1 MPNIRI
7 ITDSASDLCTD
18 IPANVTVIPIA
29 IRFGDQEFLDGVTI
43 SHHRFYEKLIESDA
57 LPTTSL
63 ISPATFAEAYEAAV
77 AAGETV
83 IAITV
88 SGKLSGTY
96 QSAAI
101 AAQEYPGKVFVVDSM
116 NAALG
121 QQNLVRYAAQLA
133 QETQDVQQ
141 VVSALEEAKGKIHTM
156 AVLDT
161 LEYLK
166 KGGRISNTVAFVGGM
181 LAIKPVVAV
190 VDGAVAMLGKARG
203 SKNGNNF
210 LIKEVTQ
217 AGGIDFEKP
226 VCLGYT
232 GLSDD
237 MLQKY
242 LQDSKP
248 LYEGQEDRLRICTVG
263 ATIGTHIGPGAV
275 VVSFF
280 AK

>member
-1 MPNIRI
+1 MSHIRI
-7 ITDSASDLCTD
+7 ITDSASDLCSD
-18 IPANVTVIPIA
+18 IPSNVTVLPIA
-29 IRFGDQEFLDGVTI
+29 IRFGNEEFLDGVTI
-43 SHHRFYEKLIESDA
+43 SHHEFYEKLIESDT

-83 IAITV
+83 ICITI
-88 SGKLSGTY
+88 SSKLSGTY
-96 QSAAI
+96 QSAAL
-101 AAQEYPGKVFVVDSM
+101 AAEDYPGKVFVVDSM

-121 QQNLVRYAAQLA
+121 EQNLVRYASRLA
-133 QETQDVQQ
+133 QGTEDAQAVI
-141 VVSALEEAKGKIHTM
+141 SALEEAKGKIHTM

-166 KGGRISNTVAFVGGM
+166 KGGRISGTATFVGEM
-181 LAIKPVVAV
+181 LAIKPVIAV

-210 LIKEVTQ
+210 LMKEVSQ

-232 GLSDD
+232 GLSDA

-242 LQDSKP
+242 LQDSRS
-248 LYEGQEDRLRICTVG
+248 LYEGQENALCICSVG

>member
-7 ITDSASDLCTD
+7 ITDSASDLCSD
-18 IPANVTVIPIA
+18 IPSNVTVIPIA
-29 IRFGDQEFLDGVTI
+29 IRFGNEEFLDGVTI
-43 SHHRFYEKLIESDA
+43 GHHEFYEKLIESDT

-63 ISPATFAEAYEAAV
+63 ISPATFADAYEAAV

-83 IAITV
+83 ICITI
-88 SGKLSGTY
+88 SSKLSGTY
-96 QSAAI
+96 QSAAL
-101 AAQEYPGKVFVVDSM
+101 AAEDYPGKVFVVDSM

-121 QQNLVRYAAQLA
+121 EQNLVRYASQLA
-133 QETQDVQQ
+133 LKMDDAQA
-141 VVSALEEAKGKIHTM
+141 VVSELEEAKGNIHTM

-166 KGGRISNTVAFVGGM
+166 KGGRISGTVAFVGEM

-190 VDGAVAMLGKARG
+190 VDGAVVMLGKARG

-210 LIKEVTQ
+210 LIKEVSQT
-217 AGGIDFEKP
+217 GGIDFEKP

-232 GLSDD
+232 GLSDA

-242 LQDSKP
+242 LHDSIA
-248 LYEGQEDRLRICTVG
+248 LYEGQEKALHICSVG